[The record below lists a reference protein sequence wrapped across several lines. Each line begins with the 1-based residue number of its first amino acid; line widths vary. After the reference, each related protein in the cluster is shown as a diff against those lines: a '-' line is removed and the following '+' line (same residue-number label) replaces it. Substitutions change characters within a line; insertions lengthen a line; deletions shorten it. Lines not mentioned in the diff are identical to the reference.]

1 MKLKE
6 AVKALLILS
15 FLWLVAMLLVRGI
28 LVANPE
34 SERELA
40 FYVMTFFIGFGFYVA
55 YYIGK
60 EKNPLE

>member
-6 AVKALLILS
+6 ILRGLVILGI
-15 FLWLVAMLLVRGI
+15 LWVVAMLLVRGA
-28 LVANPE
+28 LL
-34 SERELA
+34 SENEKGLA
-40 FYVMTFFIGFGFYVA
+40 FYVMTFFIGFGFYAA